1 MGDMH
6 EVTNYTCDPG
16 RIERFATFREQFL
29 SEGAAF
35 IPQALTADEVGLLQN
50 AYTWKLDEVGDNAMR
65 FYGGQML
72 QALGGHGTTEVF
84 QRALR
89 DTAVGD
95 IAAALFGSGPVWFME
110 EQIFYKESLAGAPAR
125 RTAWHQDGSYQPFA
139 GTKNLVIWIAFD
151 ELFKEEGLEVARG
164 SHRGRLY
171 NGITNDPDDDTK
183 PAYPEEI
190 LPRVPD
196 IEADRGAWDITSWAH
211 SPGDVLVFHARTL
224 HGGGPCLP
232 GRRRRSLALRFFGD
246 DVFRVE
252 HPGALV
258 ADIQEPAG
266 GSQPRVS
273 ADKAYLGHFAEL
285 EIGEPISQAIDWSV
299 RPWVPPS
306 SPL

>member
-1 MGDMH
+1 MQDVSNH
-6 EVTNYTCDPG
+6 TCDPA
-16 RIERFATFREQFL
+16 RTQRFATFRDQFVN
-29 SEGAAF
+29 EGAAF
-35 IPQALTADEVGLLQN
+35 IPGALLADEVRLLQE
-50 AYTWKLDEVGDNAMR
+50 AYQWKLDTVGDKAMR

-72 QALGGHGTTEVF
+72 QALGGHGTTDVF

-110 EQIFYKESLAGAPAR
+110 EQIFYKESLAGEPAR

-139 GTKNLVIWIAFD
+139 GTKNMVIWIPFD
-151 ELFKEEGLEVARG
+151 ELFEEEGLEVVRG
-164 SHRGRLY
+164 SHRGPLY

-196 IEADRGAWDITSWAH
+196 IEADRSRWNISSSAF

-224 HGGGPCLP
+224 HGGGPCLT

-246 DVFRVE
+246 DVFRVT
-252 HPGALV
+252 HPGALMV
-258 ADIQEPAG
+258 DPDDPAMKTR
-266 GSQPRVS
+266 PRVS
-273 ADKAYLGHFAEL
+273 ADEAYLGHFAAL
-285 EIGEPISQAIDWSV
+285 DIGEPISRAIDWSV
-299 RPWVPPS
+299 RPWVPA
-306 SPL
+306 SPAR